1 MIYYLVKNKLI
12 FKTDIGVKV
21 KSHFI
26 EIRNINIMINL
37 IFYKVNK
44 ENKNVH

>member
-1 MIYYLVKNKLI
+1 MIYYLVKNKSI
-12 FKTDIGVKV
+12 FKTDIRVKV

-37 IFYKVNK
+37 IFYKVK
-44 ENKNVH
+44 